1 MINLNGWV
9 DIELVDSLTGEVKQ
23 ERHSH
28 NLITI
33 SGHAHVADQMAD
45 QGEAQM
51 SHMAVGTG
59 SGQTSGDNTLATEL
73 DRNTF
78 QSGPTQLTGG
88 NINKVQYV
96 GFWDAGDATGAI
108 TEAGIFNDA
117 SAGSMLCYQSFA
129 VINKGANDQLTITWT
144 VEFTS

>member
-1 MINLNGWV
+1 MLNLKGWV
-9 DIELVDSLTGEVKQ
+9 DIVLVDSLTGSVIE
-23 ERHSH
+23 ERHDH
-28 NLITI
+28 NLITV

-45 QGEAQM
+45 QGESQM

-59 SGQTSGDNTLATEL
+59 TGQTSNDNTLATEL
-73 DRNTF
+73 DRNAL
-78 QSGPTQLTGG
+78 QSGPTQLSGAD
-88 NINKVQYV
+88 INKVQYV
-96 GFWDAGDATGAI
+96 GFWDAGDGTGAI

-129 VINKGANDQLTITWT
+129 VINKGASDQLTITWT